1 MGHLHFVLPA
11 LNLTILDVAILIW
24 IWVGLR
30 LEICFYN
37 FLCVGIHYKKKFISE
52 ADICHLWQ
60 GLNLSQH
67 HISNY
72 INGFC
77 YETKLVTDSYYEE
90 YLSI

>member
-24 IWVGLR
+24 ILVGLS
-30 LEICFYN
+30 LEI
-37 FLCVGIHYKKKFISE
+37 FLQLFMCWYPLQKKIISE

-72 INGFC
+72 INGFR
-77 YETKLVTDSYYEE
+77 YKTKMVTDSYYEE